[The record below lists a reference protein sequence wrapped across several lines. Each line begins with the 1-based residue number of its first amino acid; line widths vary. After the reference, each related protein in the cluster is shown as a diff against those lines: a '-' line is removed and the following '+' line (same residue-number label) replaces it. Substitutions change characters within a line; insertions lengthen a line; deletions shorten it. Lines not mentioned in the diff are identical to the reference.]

1 MRQFERHLLVLLERR
16 QGLLRKLLQL
26 GVVTRALLLLEELH
40 RLVVVFD
47 HVVHVLVVKGLA
59 VQRLELLPN
68 PLVL

>member
-1 MRQFERHLLVLLERR
+1 
-16 QGLLRKLLQL
+16 LLQL

-40 RLVVVFD
+40 RLVVIFD